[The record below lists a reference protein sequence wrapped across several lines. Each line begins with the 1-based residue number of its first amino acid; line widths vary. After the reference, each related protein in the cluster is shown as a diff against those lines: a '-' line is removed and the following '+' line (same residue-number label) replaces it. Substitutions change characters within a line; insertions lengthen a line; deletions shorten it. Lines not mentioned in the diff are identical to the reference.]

1 MGESRELAELVGD
14 RTNKIVAAQIQNGEG
29 AQHRNICW
37 NGTIKII
44 VAEVDAGEV
53 FECSRV
59 ESVKRTIDVGT
70 KKVELS
76 DMAGGVTGD
85 TEPRAG
91 GVGNRP

>member
-1 MGESRELAELVGD
+1 
-14 RTNKIVAAQIQNGEG
+14 
-29 AQHRNICW
+29 
-37 NGTIKII
+37 
-44 VAEVDAGEV
+44 VAEVDGGEV